1 LAIGLI
7 SCFPLGDVKVIT
19 LLEPTKKTEKKPCYS
34 LSRPITG
41 LGPSLSTTHAPLS
54 PTYARKKKKKKKNCI
69 IDFMCWPKLQM
80 TPYRI
85 KINSEITVVGLIYK
99 SFMDSN
105 FVKIF
110 DRFC

>member
-1 LAIGLI
+1 
-7 SCFPLGDVKVIT
+7 
-19 LLEPTKKTEKKPCYS
+19 
-34 LSRPITG
+34 
-41 LGPSLSTTHAPLS
+41 
-54 PTYARKKKKKKKNCI
+54 
-69 IDFMCWPKLQM
+69 M

>member
-1 LAIGLI
+1 MR
-7 SCFPLGDVKVIT
+7 
-19 LLEPTKKTEKKPCYS
+19 E
-34 LSRPITG
+34 
-41 LGPSLSTTHAPLS
+41 
-54 PTYARKKKKKKKNCI
+54 KKKKKKKNCI